1 MQGPDGSERYDDKD
15 VSQATF
21 QHGDQCMPSKSQK
34 QNRFMHAVAEN
45 TKLGKRLGVPQRVA
59 KDFLKADKG
68 RKIKKLPV
76 RVAKMK
82 KR

>member
-1 MQGPDGSERYDDKD
+1 
-15 VSQATF
+15 
-21 QHGDQCMPSKSQK
+21 
-34 QNRFMHAVAEN
+34 MHAVAEN
-45 TKLGKRLGVPQRVA
+45 PKLGKRLGVPQRVA